1 MRPRSL
7 EEFVGQEHLVG
18 PGRLLW
24 RALKAKRLFSSMI
37 FWGPPGSGK
46 TTLAWVMARVLDAHF
61 VSLSA
66 VMSGVADL
74 RKVVEEARRW
84 RERDRRTLLLID
96 EIHRFNKAQQDA
108 LLPHVEEGLLT
119 LIGATTENP
128 YFEIIGPLLSRARIF
143 VFEPL
148 EEADILGLLRRA
160 LTDKDQGLGAIP
172 VEVAEEALNHFA
184 RMASGDARR
193 ALTALE
199 IAVLSTEP
207 DAQGVIRLDLA
218 SAQECMPRRDLIYD
232 KQGDAHYDT
241 VSAFIK
247 SVRGSDPDAALYWLA
262 RMLEAG
268 EDPRFIMRRLLILA
282 SEDIGL
288 ADPHA
293 LVQVAAASQALA
305 WVGLPEGQYHLA
317 QATLYLA
324 LAPKSNSTAAYF
336 RAQAALEQKGATKVP
351 TPLQDAHRDRKGLGH
366 GEGYRYPHDFPGH
379 WVEQE
384 YLPEELAGAR
394 FYEPGSE
401 GKEPEL
407 VARWRAIRQ
416 GRAKIGGEGGGPGE
430 QG

>member
-1 MRPRSL
+1 
-7 EEFVGQEHLVG
+7 
-18 PGRLLW
+18 
-24 RALKAKRLFSSMI
+24 LKAKRLFSSMI

-46 TTLAWVMARVLDAHF
+46 TTLARALAGVMDAQF
-61 VSLSA
+61 ASLSA

-74 RKVVEEARRW
+74 RKVVEEARRAQ
-84 RERDRRTLLLID
+84 ERGRRTILLID

-128 YFEIIGPLLSRARIF
+128 YFEIIGALLSRARIF
-143 VFEPL
+143 IFEPL
-148 EEADILGLLRRA
+148 KEEDLLILLRRA
-160 LTDKDQGLGAIP
+160 LTDKDQGLGTMKIDIS
-172 VEVAEEALNHFA
+172 EEALAHFA
-184 RMASGDARR
+184 RLSGGDARR

-199 IAVLSTEP
+199 LAVLSTEP
-207 DAQGVIRLDLA
+207 DAQGLIRVDLA
-218 SAQECMPRRDLIYD
+218 TARECMPRRDLIYD

-262 RMLEAG
+262 RMLGAG

-288 ADPHA
+288 ADPQA
-293 LVQVAAASQALA
+293 LVQVAAAAQALT

-317 QATLYLA
+317 QATIYLA

-336 RAQAALEQKGATKVP
+336 RAQAALEAQGATQVP
-351 TPLQDAHRDRKGLGH
+351 TPLQDAHRDKQGLGH
-366 GEGYRYPHDFPGH
+366 GQGYRYPHDFPGH
-379 WVEQE
+379 FVDQA
-384 YLPEELAGAR
+384 YLPEELAGAK

-401 GKEPEL
+401 GAEPEL
-407 VARWRAIRQ
+407 AARWRALRQ
-416 GRAKIGGEGGGPGE
+416 KREEPGGSGE
-430 QG
+430 PTGK